1 LGSCLDSKVEFDDSS
16 IKYIFTNPGE
26 VLKDIRGFWKKE
38 IPYKTTLDWSDATR
52 VPIDFEDFKKNL
64 EELEKQS
71 LEDRRKHEA
80 YILFEKIMEN
90 TPAFKSRALPHV
102 CSYLPANTKIN
113 AMVQIA
119 CFMPPWAYCAMG
131 NVVIN
136 TSHKHWNSDVAMV
149 LNIVIHELFHMG
161 FGQYLE
167 PVDFSQIKTR
177 EQTDELI
184 MTSLQNEGMA
194 TYVAYKAR
202 HIFPSSTVD
211 PDYRM
216 LESRGDV
223 LRLSQKINYL
233 FRLSKSEPFEKNRD
247 VIWKEGVMTR
257 AFYVVGAYMA
267 GKIEGVCDRDM
278 LVDTIIKGSKC
289 FIETYNELP
298 SDGFKIAF
306 DT

>member
-1 LGSCLDSKVEFDDSS
+1 MGSYLDSKVEFDDSS
-16 IKYIFTNPGE
+16 IKYIFTNPDE
-26 VLKDIRGFWKKE
+26 VLKDIQGFWEKE
-38 IPYKTTLDWSDATR
+38 IPYKTTLDWSDATK

-71 LEDRRKHEA
+71 LEGRRKHEA
-80 YILFEKIMEN
+80 YMLSEEIMEN
-90 TPAFKSRALPHV
+90 VPVFKSRALPHV
-102 CSYLPANTKIN
+102 CSYLPANTKID
-113 AMVQIA
+113 AVVRIA

-131 NVVIN
+131 NVIIN
-136 TSHKHWNSDVAMV
+136 TSHKHWNSDVGMV

-161 FGQYLE
+161 FGQYIE
-167 PVDFSQIKTR
+167 PVDFRQIKTS

-184 MTSLQNEGMA
+184 MTGLQNEGMA

-216 LESRGDV
+216 LENREDV

-233 FRLSKSEPFEKNRD
+233 FKLSKSEPFEKIRD

-257 AFYVVGAYMA
+257 AYYVVGAYMA
-267 GKIEGVCDRDM
+267 SKIEEAYERGT
-278 LVDTIIKGSKC
+278 LVDTIIKGSKY
-289 FIETYNELP
+289 FIKTYNELP
-298 SDGFKIAF
+298 SDDFKIAF

>member
-26 VLKDIRGFWKKE
+26 VLKDIQGFWEKE
-38 IPYKTTLDWSDATR
+38 IPYKATLNWSEATR

-71 LEDRRKHEA
+71 LEDRRRHEA
-80 YILFEKIMEN
+80 YILSEKIMEN
-90 TPAFKSRALPHV
+90 TPTFKSRALPHV
-102 CSYLPANTKIN
+102 CSYLPANTKID
-113 AMVQIA
+113 AVVRIA

-131 NVVIN
+131 NVIIN
-136 TSHKHWNSDVAMV
+136 TSHKHWNSDVGMV

-161 FGQYLE
+161 FGQYIE
-167 PVDFSQIKTR
+167 PVDFRQIKTS

-184 MTSLQNEGMA
+184 MTGLQNEGMA

-216 LESRGDV
+216 LENREDV

-233 FRLSKSEPFEKNRD
+233 FKLSKSESFEKIRD

-257 AFYVVGAYMA
+257 AYYVVGAYMA
-267 GKIEGVCDRDM
+267 SKIEEAYERGT
-278 LVDTIIKGSKC
+278 LVDTIIKGSKY
-289 FIETYNELP
+289 FIKTYNELP
-298 SDGFKIAF
+298 SDDFKIAF